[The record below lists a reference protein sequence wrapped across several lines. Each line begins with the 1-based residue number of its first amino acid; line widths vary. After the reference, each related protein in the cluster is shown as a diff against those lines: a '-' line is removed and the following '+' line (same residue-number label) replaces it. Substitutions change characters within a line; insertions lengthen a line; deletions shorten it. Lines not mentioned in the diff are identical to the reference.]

1 MNHYFNQLIMYH
13 EIHQQKR
20 SGKHPSQIASF
31 LGMDTRTVK
40 KYLAMSEQEF
50 DTYQVKLEQRTKK
63 LAEYE
68 DFVCNRLTACPEA
81 SSAQVHDWLKEI
93 YPDFENVSIKTVYN
107 FVLFVRGR
115 YRIPKIFDA
124 RQYTLVPE
132 LPYGAQAQT
141 DFGEY
146 NMTDTWGHRKKVY
159 FFAMVLSRSRYKYV
173 SFSDTPFTT
182 LAAIE
187 AHEEAFAFFGGI
199 PGEIVYDQDK
209 LLLVSENGGDLLL
222 TEAFRSYRYNRGFE
236 LYFCRKNDPQSKG
249 KIENVIGYIKY
260 NFLRGR
266 TYYDNRTLNAQGI
279 EWLSRTA
286 NGKVHS
292 TTNRIPVQE
301 WSIEKSFLKP
311 HLNTYIMKQEENST
325 GVRKDNTIQYK
336 GVKYTLPVGTYQGS
350 STKVYIRQEEEM
362 LLISDSKG
370 KIIAKHPV
378 SSLKGV
384 TVRNNNHLRDHT
396 HKISELIGQASLL
409 FDDTEAAIMYLE
421 QLRDSKPRYI
431 RDQIKLI
438 MALVKKYTKSDM
450 DRTLKYCLE
459 NKITN
464 ATDFEPVL
472 LTLANVPD
480 GPVTGTDKRS
490 VPDKKRYQIYP
501 QKSSISDYKQ
511 ILN

>member
-50 DTYQVKLEQRTKK
+50 DAYQVKLEQRTKK
-63 LAEYE
+63 LAEHE
-68 DFVCNRLTACPEA
+68 DFVCSRLTACPEA
-81 SSAQVHDWLKEI
+81 SSAQVHDWLKECH
-93 YPDFENVSIKTVYN
+93 PDFEEVSIKTVYN
-107 FVLFVRGR
+107 FVLFVRGK
-115 YRIPKIFDA
+115 YRIPKVFDA
-124 RQYTLVPE
+124 RQYTAVPE
-132 LPYGAQAQT
+132 LPYGAQAQA
-141 DFGEY
+141 DLGEY
-146 NMTDTWGHRKKVY
+146 NMTDTHGHRKKVY
-159 FFAMVLSRSRYKYV
+159 FLGIVLSRSRYKYV
-173 SFSDTPFTT
+173 SFSETPFTT
-182 LAAIE
+182 MANIQ
-187 AHEEAFAFFGGI
+187 AHEEAFAFFCGI
-199 PGEIVYDQDK
+199 PVEIVYDQDK
-209 LLLVSENGGDLLL
+209 LLLVSENVGDLLL

-249 KIENVIGYIKY
+249 KIENVIGYVKY

-266 TYYDNRTLNAQGI
+266 TYYDIRTLNAQCI

-292 TTNRIPVQE
+292 TTHKIPAQE

-311 HLNTYIMKQEENST
+311 LLNIYVMKLEDNST

-336 GVKYTLPVGTYQGS
+336 GVKYTLPVGTYQGP
-350 STKVYIRQEEEM
+350 STKVCIRQEEEM
-362 LLISDSKG
+362 LFISDSKG
-370 KIIAKHPV
+370 NIIAKHPV

-384 TVRNNNHLRDHT
+384 TVRNNNHLRDNT
-396 HKISELIGQASLL
+396 QKITELIGQASLL
-409 FDDTEAAIMYLE
+409 FEDTKAATIFLK

-438 MALVKKYTKSDM
+438 TTLAGKYTKPDM
-450 DRTLKYCLE
+450 ERALKYCLE

-472 LTLANVPD
+472 LTLANVLAE
-480 GPVTGTDKRS
+480 PVNGTDKRA
-490 VPDKKRYQIYP
+490 VINKKRYQIYP

>member
-20 SGKHPSQIASF
+20 TGKQPSQIASF
-31 LGMDTRTVK
+31 LSMDTRTVK

-50 DTYQVKLEQRTKK
+50 DTYQVKLEQRTRK

-68 DFVCNRLTACPEA
+68 DFVHRRLADCTEA
-81 SSAQVHDWLKEI
+81 SSAQVHDWLKECH
-93 YPDFENVSIKTVYN
+93 PDFEDVSIKTVYN
-107 FVLFVRGR
+107 FVLLVRNK
-115 YRIPKIFDA
+115 YRIPKVFDN
-124 RQYTLVPE
+124 RQYTAVAE
-132 LPYGAQAQT
+132 LPYGAQAQA

-146 NMTDTWGHRKKVY
+146 NMTDTEGRRKKVY
-159 FFAMVLSRSRYKYV
+159 FFAIVLSRSRHKYV
-173 SFSDTPFTT
+173 CFSDIPFTT
-182 LAAIE
+182 LMAIQ

-209 LLLVSENGGDLLL
+209 LLLVSENMGDLLL
-222 TEAFRSYRYNRGFE
+222 TEAFRSYRQYRGFE

-266 TYYDNRTLNAQGI
+266 TYFDNPTLNAQGI
-279 EWLSRTA
+279 DWLARTA
-286 NGKVHS
+286 NAKEHA
-292 TTNRIPVQE
+292 TTRKIPVLE
-301 WSIEKSFLKP
+301 WAIEKAHLKP
-311 HLNTYIMKQEENST
+311 LLNSYIMQQEDNST

-336 GVKYTLPVGTYQGS
+336 GTKYTLPTGTYQGPL
-350 STKVYIRQEEEM
+350 TRVFIKQQEDM
-362 LLISDSKG
+362 LIISDSQG
-370 KIIAKHPV
+370 SIIAKHLV
-378 SSLKGV
+378 SSLKGI
-384 TVRNNNHLRDHT
+384 TVRNNNHRRDHS
-396 HKISELIGQASLL
+396 HKIAELIRQASLL
-409 FDDTEAAIMYLE
+409 FSDPPAACIYLE
-421 QLRDSKPRYI
+421 QIRDNKPRYI

-438 MALVKKYTKSDM
+438 TSLAGKYIRQDM
-450 DRTLKYCLE
+450 DRALKYCLE

-472 LTLANVPD
+472 LTLANDPAAPYKPTENN
-480 GPVTGTDKRS
+480 PVM
-490 VPDKKRYQIYP
+490 DKKRYQIYP